1 MSILS
6 NIYVY
11 AHLANSARATVTYVF
26 GHAELNKEMRIPQAK
41 GSEPASLEL
50 ISVPSLSMPNTDSK
64 LQIMLVHDLHQE
76 LDDQAKK
83 V

>member
-1 MSILS
+1 M
-6 NIYVY
+6 
-11 AHLANSARATVTYVF
+11 F

-50 ISVPSLSMPNTDSK
+50 ISMPSLSMPNTDSK
-64 LQIMLVHDLHQE
+64 LQIMLVHDLPQE

-83 V
+83 VWSAADNRIAGSRQVIPKDETP